1 MEACKAISP
10 SVMSPFPLFA
20 LACLPSAYFLSQDG
34 GGCTL
39 GNYADF
45 LLVLLLTSA
54 DGGGSGV

>member
-1 MEACKAISP
+1 MEACKAISL
-10 SVMSPFPLFA
+10 SVISPFPLFA
-20 LACLPSAYFLSQDG
+20 LACLQDG

-39 GNYADF
+39 GNYAGF